1 MLSAHFATR
10 TCLTTIVYAYAVA
23 TERLASWGRSIKRR
37 RRCTLC
43 SPCLTKSELS
53 TFPVGNR
60 FLMLNFDLNIPHRQQ
75 KALTL
80 YTSIG
85 LVNTAPN
92 SDTLPQNFFAVI
104 DCQVGAIPHPSP
116 SSTTTAYVYLSTI
129 LMIGGRAMAVPQWH
143 FSRVNRLILGS

>member
-10 TCLTTIVYAYAVA
+10 TCLTTIVYAVA
-23 TERLASWGRSIKRR
+23 TERLASWGWSIKRR
-37 RRCTLC
+37 RLCTLG

-60 FLMLNFDLNIPHRQQ
+60 FLMLNFNLNISHRQQ
-75 KALTL
+75 KALTI

-92 SDTLPQNFFAVI
+92 SDTFPQNFFAVI
-104 DCQVGAIPHPSP
+104 DCQVGVISQLHRHCICIPEHNINDRGQGHGR
-116 SSTTTAYVYLSTI
+116 TTVALF
-129 LMIGGRAMAVPQWH
+129 LE
-143 FSRVNRLILGS
+143 